1 MEVSGATAG
10 VSESQLSAAEL
21 GFLQLLRR
29 KRFSR
34 QFVDNHGADLMA
46 KAEFEYSRH
55 LARGGEVINPTGW
68 LINCA
73 WRRTQNLLE
82 EQGRA
87 PRMVGVDAV
96 GPLVDESALT
106 PEQQV
111 MDADRTR
118 RVRSAIDGLSA
129 EERQVIELCYFEG
142 MSVREAGRVLKWD
155 KSKADRR
162 HRAALER
169 VREALGVENVD
180 SLAIDLGLAAYISL
194 AAEEGT
200 ARSLPIGHEALANG
214 ASNGI
219 GEIVAR
225 AHELARRLLISGG
238 GEPSTTAVAGGAAR
252 TAGACGAAALAC
264 LASGVVGPGV
274 GGVNVVS
281 GGHEK
286 PAAHRIHRDSQ
297 TPPTAASS
305 ASSLP
310 APSPSPVVS
319 SPTSRNGHA
328 SKAKANSTG
337 SSSASQREFDPFATG
352 PSSGSSAT
360 SSSASSGATASSSS
374 TPPPSPAPSKPH
386 GAEFGL

>member
-1 MEVSGATAG
+1 MGVSGATARF
-10 VSESQLSAAEL
+10 SESQLSAAEL
-21 GFLQLLRR
+21 GFRQLLRR

-55 LARGGEVINPTGW
+55 LARGGEVTNPTGW

-82 EQGRA
+82 EQSRA

-96 GPLVDESALT
+96 GPLVDESART

-111 MDADRTR
+111 LDADRAR
-118 RVRSAIDGLSA
+118 RLRHAIDALSV

-142 MSVREAGRVLKWD
+142 MSVREVGRILNWD

-162 HRAALER
+162 HRSALER
-169 VREALGVENVD
+169 VREVLGVDDVD

-194 AAEEGT
+194 ASERGT
-200 ARSLPIGHEALANG
+200 VPTLHIGYEALANG
-214 ASNGI
+214 ASHGI
-219 GEIVAR
+219 SEFVAR
-225 AHELARRLLISGG
+225 AHDLARRFLLSGG
-238 GEPSTTAVAGGAAR
+238 GEPSSAAVASGTAR

-264 LASGVVGPGV
+264 LASGIVGPGV

-281 GGHEK
+281 GGHAK
-286 PAAHRIHRDSQ
+286 PAVHRIHRSSEA
-297 TPPTAASS
+297 PPAVASPEPVLPS
-305 ASSLP
+305 TSYPSNATNGSGDASKAHAS
-310 APSPSPVVS
+310 SPSPKRRQA
-319 SPTSRNGHA
+319 P
-328 SKAKANSTG
+328 
-337 SSSASQREFDPFATG
+337 QEFDPFATG
-352 PSSGSSAT
+352 GGSGSSGT
-360 SSSASSGATASSSS
+360 SSSTSSGATASSSS
-374 TPPPSPAPSKPH
+374 SSPAPPPAPSKPH